1 MAKQRL
7 WLVGLA
13 AVLLAAAARAG
24 DGAAPGQGDPLAR
37 DAQALTERIDRHVA
51 ARWAAAGAQPA
62 PVADDAEFLR
72 RATLDIAGRI
82 PSVTETR
89 DFLDDRSPDK
99 RQRLIERLLGSSRY
113 ATHFTNVWRALL
125 LPESDAN
132 IQSRFLAPGFEG
144 WLRKELV
151 KNAPYDEMVRELLT
165 TPVGPQALQGARAGL
180 GGDANPAAFY
190 LAKELKPENVA
201 AATSRLFL
209 GVRLECAQCHNHP
222 FASWKR
228 EQFWGYAA
236 FFAGLQRQGAGDFV
250 QPGREVTDRREL
262 TIPGTEKVVQAKFLD
277 GTEPEWKARAS
288 ARDTLAEW
296 MTSADNPYF
305 ARAAVNRLWGYFF
318 GTGLID
324 PVDDMVGSERIPS
337 HPELL
342 DELAREFAAHHYDLK
357 FLIRGITASKAY
369 QLTSARSHPSQDEP
383 QLFARMAIKGLTAEQ
398 LFDSLA
404 QATGYR
410 EAQGNLPPGVVV
422 FGNQSARQ
430 DFLTKFGNRSEKV
443 TEVQTSI
450 LQALAL
456 MNGKLVADATSL
468 ERSETLAAVA
478 DAPFLDT
485 AGKIKTLYLATLG
498 REPRPKELAR
508 LVSYVE
514 SGGAEPTAGDREKN
528 SKQALAD
535 VFWVLLNSG
544 EFILNH

>member
-1 MAKQRL
+1 MAKQGL
-7 WLVGLA
+7 WLVGLG
-13 AVLLAAAARAG
+13 AVLLAAAPARAG
-24 DGAAPGQGDPLAR
+24 DAAAPGKEDGLAR
-37 DAQALTERIDRHVA
+37 DAQALAGRIDRLVA

-62 PVADDAEFLR
+62 PAADDAEFLR
-72 RATLDIAGRI
+72 RASLDLAGRI
-82 PSVTETR
+82 PSVAEAR
-89 DFLDDRSPDK
+89 EFLDDRSPDK
-99 RQRLIERLLGSSRY
+99 RARLIERLLAGSRY

-132 IQSRFLAPGFEG
+132 IQSRFLAPGFES
-144 WLRKELV
+144 WLRKQLV

-165 TPVGPQALQGARAGL
+165 TPVGPQAFQPGRL
-180 GGDANPAAFY
+180 GGADANAGAFY
-190 LAKELKPENVA
+190 VAKELKPENVA

-228 EQFWGYAA
+228 DQFWGYAA

-277 GTEPEWKARAS
+277 GTEPQWKPRAS
-288 ARDTLAEW
+288 ARETLADW
-296 MTSADNPYF
+296 MTAADNPYF

-318 GTGLID
+318 GTGLVD
-324 PVDDMVGSERIPS
+324 PVDDMVGSERVPS

-342 DELAREFAAHHYDLK
+342 DELAREFAAHHFDLK
-357 FLIRGITASKAY
+357 FLIRAITNSKAY
-369 QLTSARSHPSQDEP
+369 QLSSARSHPSQDEP
-383 QLFARMAIKGLTAEQ
+383 QMVARMAVKGLTAEQ

-404 QATGYR
+404 QATGYQEGR
-410 EAQGNLPPGVVV
+410 SNLPPGVVV
-422 FGNQSARQ
+422 FGNASARQ
-430 DFLTKFGNRSEKV
+430 EFLTKFGNRSDKI

-456 MNGKLVADATSL
+456 MNGKFTADATSI
-468 ERSETLAAVA
+468 ERSETLAAVL
-478 DAPFLDT
+478 DSPFLDT
-485 AGKIKTLYLATLG
+485 PGKLDALFLATLS
-498 REPRPKELAR
+498 RPMRPEEASR
-508 LVSYVE
+508 LVPYVAE
-514 SGGAEPTAGDREKN
+514 GGPSRDPNK
-528 SKQALAD
+528 ALAD